1 MNNERKMS
9 VKVILK
15 ALTVLVISMSISV
28 GAYAREN
35 ASENDSAIEKIHA
48 SKVDGYVATNESIGG
63 YFSALSSKLNKPIIL
78 SKLALRKKISGEVS
92 LVDPQLQL
100 ELMSNNLGLIWYD
113 NNSTLYVYDA
123 TEMASQIIKMK
134 AISLDYLLAYLK
146 RIGVYDSKY
155 PLRGEE
161 GNSTFFISGPPI
173 YVELINELAQTLDNQ
188 DPELESGETVS
199 IVYLQNTFAED
210 RVYSFRDQK
219 LVVPGIATVLGQLF
233 TQADVKS
240 VKLDKSVY
248 GNINGISGNIEEAN
262 NLPDAGM
269 PKPLQPQ
276 EYVNPAQDA
285 GQTNYS
291 DVKIISN
298 PGNNSLLLKASEKQ
312 ILHIKNIIAALD
324 KPRRHIELSVWI
336 VDLEKSALEQL
347 GTNWNGGLHIGNK
360 LGISLN
366 QGVGGTGSMINMS
379 STLDGGQFMADI
391 LALSK
396 NKLANI
402 ISRPVILT
410 QENIPAIFDNSHSIY
425 TQLLGEHNVDLQK
438 ITFGTAV
445 SVLPRFTQNDE
456 IEMMLNVEDGNANE
470 TSGGSDSLIAPLP
483 QIARTNISTVARVP
497 RGKSLLIGGYT
508 RDEDSKNYTSIPL
521 LGKIPFIGA
530 LFRYRITQ
538 NTQTVRVFLIQ
549 PREIKSQ
556 DIAPENSL
564 SRDLFSSTPL
574 RDWKQNL
581 SMSFL

>member
-1 MNNERKMS
+1 MLFFSLTIAMS
-9 VKVILK
+9 AAAIAK
-15 ALTVLVISMSISV
+15 
-28 GAYAREN
+28 EN
-35 ASENDSAIEKIHA
+35 LADDDNSFEKIN
-48 SKVDGYVATNESIGG
+48 SSSVDGYVASNESIGG
-63 YFSALSSKLNKPIIL
+63 YFNALSSKLNKPVIL
-78 SKLALRKKISGEVS
+78 SKLALRKKISGEIS

-100 ELMSNNLGLIWYD
+100 ELISNNMGLIWYD
-113 NNSTLYVYDA
+113 SVSTLYVYDSS
-123 TEMASQIIKMK
+123 EMTSLIIKMK
-134 AISLDYLLAYLK
+134 AISLEYLLSYLK
-146 RIGVYDSKY
+146 KIGVYDSRY

-173 YVELINELAQTLDNQ
+173 YVELINELAHTLDDQ
-188 DPELESGETVS
+188 DPDSEATETVS

-210 RVYSFRDQK
+210 RVYNFRDQQ
-219 LVVPGIATVLGQLF
+219 LIVPGVATVLGQLF
-233 TQADVKS
+233 TQASIKS
-240 VKLDKSVY
+240 VKIDKSVT
-248 GNINGISGNIEEAN
+248 GNIEEASN
-262 NLPDAGM
+262 KPSLELKNAEEEL
-269 PKPLQPQ
+269 KPLNDLG
-276 EYVNPAQDA
+276 Y
-285 GQTNYS
+285 TTYS

-312 ILHIKNIIAALD
+312 IVHIKNIIAALD

-336 VDLEKSALEQL
+336 VDLQKSVLEQL
-347 GTNWNGGLHIGNK
+347 GTNWNGSLHLGDK

-366 QGVGGTGSMINMS
+366 QGAGGTGSTINMS
-379 STLDGGQFMADI
+379 STLDGGQFRADI
-391 LALSK
+391 MALSK
-396 NKLANI
+396 NNLANI

-470 TSGGSDSLIAPLP
+470 VNNSNESLIAPIP

-508 RDEDSKNYTSIPL
+508 RDEDKKEYASIPG

-530 LFRYRITQ
+530 LFRYRLSQ
-538 NTQTVRVFLIQ
+538 NNQTVRVFLIQ
-549 PREIKSQ
+549 PREIKSE
-556 DIAPENSL
+556 DISQSDTL
-564 SRDLFSSTPL
+564 SRDLFSATPL

-581 SMSFL
+581 SMSLL